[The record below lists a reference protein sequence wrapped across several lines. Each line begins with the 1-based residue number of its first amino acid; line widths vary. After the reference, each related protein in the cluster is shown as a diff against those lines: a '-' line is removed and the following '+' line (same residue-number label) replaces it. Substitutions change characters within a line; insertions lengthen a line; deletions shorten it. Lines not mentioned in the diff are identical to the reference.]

1 MIQEQINN
9 ISEHLKRGVSDIARK
24 CEVHEDEVILVMSKF
39 VSHKIKKCVNNIF
52 SNSDEYIIIQWP
64 EIQEF
69 MDEEGFDVNSSLAND
84 EWSLEKYGS
93 SAYFVNKVWLDEVFK
108 RRYEDEQADNYLS
121 TIEAHEIH

>member
-1 MIQEQINN
+1 MNYKN
-9 ISEHLKRGVSDIARK
+9 IVEHFKRSVTDIARK
-24 CEVHEDEVILVMSKF
+24 CETTEDIVKFVISDVLATEDEYVV
-39 VSHKIKKCVNNIF
+39 
-52 SNSDEYIIIQWP
+52 IQWP

-93 SAYFVNKVWLDEVFK
+93 SAYFVSKSWLDAILK
-108 RRYEDEQADNYLS
+108 KRYEEQEADNYLS